1 MRRLPVSTMF
11 GVLLILLAAGRPGFA
26 RSNIEANA
34 GIQFG
39 FSNPGARSR
48 AMGGA
53 FIGLADD
60 ATAALANPA
69 GLTQLA
75 ATEISLEG
83 RLSQFTTTLPF
94 ESTAQ
99 FGGTVI
105 PREFTSTVGGGSFQS
120 FVYAGRQPWS
130 VAVYRAE
137 LVNFEADG
145 FSKGPFMQI
154 SPARLLPFETSANVK
169 VTQIGVSGA

>member
-1 MRRLPVSTMF
+1 MCA
-11 GVLLILLAAGRPGFA
+11 VLLLAAGRPGFA
-26 RSNIEANA
+26 QSNIEANA

-39 FSNPGARSR
+39 FSNPGARSW

-75 ATEISLEG
+75 APEISVEG
-83 RLSQFTTTLPF
+83 RLAEFTTVLPF
-94 ESTAQ
+94 ESTAAV
-99 FGGTVI
+99 GGTVVS
-105 PREFTSTVGGGSFQS
+105 RDFTSTAGGPSYLS

-145 FSKGPFMQI
+145 FSNGPF
-154 SPARLLPFETSANVK
+154 L
-169 VTQIGVSGA
+169 